1 VHSKNNSNGSSTM
14 PTATT
19 RKKKSS
25 WIPITSGSSS
35 SNHEN
40 RIVEGVDEDGWFTE
54 TEAMW
59 PGQKFALALEV
70 SASVRPLLA
79 VC

>member
-1 VHSKNNSNGSSTM
+1 MNNSNGSTM
-14 PTATT
+14 PSTTT

-25 WIPITSGSSS
+25 WIPITPSDSS
-35 SNHEN
+35 SNSNEN

-70 SASVRPLLA
+70 SASVRGWLYA
-79 VC
+79 DGV